1 MPDEGVSENTASF
14 DSEFRVAV
22 GYVSDISEGYMRL
35 KLVKK
40 SGDSFYEDTA
50 ICKTEGASVAL
61 YDSGNSYSR
70 ELQTCS
76 VNDIIRGDRV
86 VIRMQLAA
94 AKEIVIIR

>member
-1 MPDEGVSENTASF
+1 
-14 DSEFRVAV
+14 
-22 GYVSDISEGYMRL
+22 MRL

-40 SGDSFYEDTA
+40 SGASFYEDTA